1 MKKSYHHLH
10 EILSTFIFSPA
21 HGISNVDTL
30 QFHPHRHV
38 WIVFLVL
45 SALVIFFFFFVKKA
59 MLLSSLVNVLVSR
72 IRMFNLELSRKKK
85 REFLHISCVWDQR
98 LTTNFIY
105 HMRPA
110 NYSHQH
116 YRKFHL
122 YWSASRSYLGALIF
136 SFSYPCDHQR
146 TIELGH
152 RSCVQL
158 FTSLDES
165 GAALFVCFSLQ
176 GSSCHVAVRLFLSHE
191 L

>member
-1 MKKSYHHLH
+1 
-10 EILSTFIFSPA
+10 
-21 HGISNVDTL
+21 
-30 QFHPHRHV
+30 
-38 WIVFLVL
+38 
-45 SALVIFFFFFVKKA
+45 
-59 MLLSSLVNVLVSR
+59 MLLSSLGNVLVSR
-72 IRMFNLELSRKKK
+72 IRMFNLELSRKTK

-136 SFSYPCDHQR
+136 SFSYSCDHQR

-165 GAALFVCFSLQ
+165 GAACLCVFLCRAAAAMWQYAYSSVTSYRRTRCQTWGLAMAGKSSGGTDTSLLFSECLIYST
-176 GSSCHVAVRLFLSHE
+176 C
-191 L
+191 

>member
-1 MKKSYHHLH
+1 
-10 EILSTFIFSPA
+10 
-21 HGISNVDTL
+21 
-30 QFHPHRHV
+30 
-38 WIVFLVL
+38 
-45 SALVIFFFFFVKKA
+45 
-59 MLLSSLVNVLVSR
+59 MLLSSLGNVLVSR
-72 IRMFNLELSRKKK
+72 IRMFNLELSRNK
-85 REFLHISCVWDQR
+85 EGISSYFVRVRPTTYCKVTDPY
-98 LTTNFIY
+98 TNFIY
-105 HMRPA
+105 HIRPA

-165 GAALFVCFSLQ
+165 GAACLCVFLCRAAAAMWQYAYSSVTSYRRTRCQTWGLAMAGKSSGGTDTSLLFSECLIYST
-176 GSSCHVAVRLFLSHE
+176 C
-191 L
+191 